1 MPGAPL
7 TDRPFAFKV
16 PAMLFNSIVFLAF
29 MAVVLL
35 LYPRLRHRA
44 QNYFLLVASY
54 TFYGYW
60 DWRFLTLLAIST
72 ITDFVV
78 GQKLHATDDPRVRKR
93 LLAVSVCVNL
103 GLLGF
108 FKYFNF
114 FVDSMGTVIEGFGM
128 EPHMP
133 LLRVLLPVGISFY
146 TFQTLS
152 YTIDVYRRRLEP
164 TDDLLD
170 FAVFVSFFPQLVA
183 GPIERARNLLPQV
196 ATPRVVTRRD
206 VETGVNL
213 ILIGFFKKIFVAD
226 TLAPYVNQVFDDPGA
241 WTSGQLLTG
250 VYAFCFQIYGDFSG
264 YSDIA
269 RGVARLLGFELMEN
283 FHAPYLSRSPA
294 EYWKRW
300 HVSLSTWLGDYLY
313 IPLGGNR
320 KGTART
326 YFNLMVTMLLGGLW
340 HGASWTFVA
349 WGLWNGLY
357 LAAYRLT
364 GGGKVDLRWP
374 RAPGPVVWNVLKVMV
389 TFHLIAVAKIL
400 FRAGD
405 FGTAWT
411 VITGILAG
419 DGLFVFGAAHVFLVI
434 GTMLAMDIIQTR
446 TGNHTWIADSRP
458 VVRFVFGTA
467 LLAIILAA
475 AVYRVYS
482 NPPFIYFQF

>member
-1 MPGAPL
+1 
-7 TDRPFAFKV
+7 
-16 PAMLFNSIVFLAF
+16 MLFNSLVFLF
-29 MAVVLL
+29 FFAVVLL
-35 LYPRLRHRA
+35 VYPRLRHRR

-54 TFYGYW
+54 VFYGYW
-60 DWRFLTLLAIST
+60 DWRFLSLLAIST
-72 ITDFVV
+72 LTDFYV
-78 GQKLHATDDPRVRKR
+78 GRRLHVAEDTSVRKR
-93 LLAVSVCVNL
+93 LLAVSICVNL

-114 FVDSMGTVIEGFGM
+114 FVDSMGAIIEGFGM

-152 YTIDVYRRRLEP
+152 YTMDIYRRRLEP
-164 TDDLLD
+164 TDNLLD

-196 ATPRVVTRRD
+196 AAPRVVTRRH
-206 VETGVNL
+206 VETGLNL
-213 ILIGFFKKIFVAD
+213 ILLGFFKKIFVAD
-226 TLAPYVNQVFDDPGA
+226 TLAPYVNQVFDDPGV

-250 VYAFCFQIYGDFSG
+250 AYAFCFQIYGDFSG

-313 IPLGGNR
+313 VPLGGNR
-320 KGTART
+320 KGTVRT
-326 YFNLMVTMLLGGLW
+326 YVNLMVTMLLGGLW

-357 LAAYRLT
+357 LAAYRLS

-374 RAPGPVVWNVLKVMV
+374 RRTKAVIWNVVKVLV

-405 FGTAWT
+405 FGTAWQI
-411 VITGILAG
+411 ITGILAG
-419 DGLFVFGAAHVFLVI
+419 DGLFVLGATHVFLVI
-434 GTMLAMDIIQTR
+434 AVTVGLDIVQTR
-446 TGNHTWIADSRP
+446 TGNHTWVADARP
-458 VVRFVFGTA
+458 ALRFVVGNAMLA
-467 LLAIILAA
+467 LVLAA
-475 AVYRVYS
+475 AIYRVYS

>member
-1 MPGAPL
+1 
-7 TDRPFAFKV
+7 
-16 PAMLFNSIVFLAF
+16 MLFNSLIFLVFL
-29 MAVVLL
+29 AVVLL
-35 LYPRLRHRA
+35 VYPRLRHRA
-44 QNYFLLVASY
+44 QNVFLLAASY
-54 TFYGYW
+54 LFYGYW
-60 DWRFLTLLAIST
+60 DWRFLGLLIVSTL
-72 ITDFVV
+72 TDFYV
-78 GQKLHATDDPRVRKR
+78 GRSLQTTEAPAARKR
-93 LLAVSVCVNL
+93 LLLVSVCVNL

-114 FVDSMGTVIEGFGM
+114 FVESMGTIIADFGM
-128 EPHMP
+128 EPHVP

-164 TDDLLD
+164 THDLLD
-170 FAVFVSFFPQLVA
+170 FGLFVSFFPQLVA
-183 GPIERARNLLPQV
+183 GPIERASNLLPQV
-196 ATPRVVTRRD
+196 ARPRTVSRYQ
-206 VETGVNL
+206 VESGLNL
-213 ILIGFFKKIFVAD
+213 ILMGFFKKIFVAD
-226 TLAPYVNQVFDDPGA
+226 TLAPFVNQVWDAPGGLTA
-241 WTSGQLLTG
+241 GQLLTG

-269 RGVARLLGFELMEN
+269 RGVSRLLGFELMEN

-294 EYWKRW
+294 EYWRRW

-313 IPLGGNR
+313 VPLGGNR

-374 RAPGPVVWNVLKVMV
+374 RGFKPVLWNVLKVVV
-389 TFHLIAVAKIL
+389 TFHLIAVAKVL
-400 FRAGD
+400 FRSPD
-405 FGTAWT
+405 FGTAWV
-411 VITGILAG
+411 VISGILSG
-419 DGLFVFGAAHVFLVI
+419 RGLLAFGAPHVFVVCGL
-434 GTMLAMDIIQTR
+434 MLMLDVIQTR
-446 TGNHTWIADSRP
+446 TGNHTWIADARP
-458 VVRFVFGTA
+458 LTRFVMVNA
-467 LLAIILAA
+467 LLAVTLAA

>member
-1 MPGAPL
+1 
-7 TDRPFAFKV
+7 
-16 PAMLFNSIVFLAF
+16 MLFNSLVFLVF
-29 MAVVLL
+29 LAVVLL
-35 LYPRLRHRA
+35 VYPRLRHRA
-44 QNYFLLVASY
+44 QNVFLLAASY
-54 TFYGYW
+54 IFYGYW
-60 DWRFLTLLAIST
+60 DWRFLLLLFIST
-72 ITDFVV
+72 ITDFIV
-78 GQKLHATDDPRVRKR
+78 GQKLQSTEKRSSRKG
-93 LLAVSVCVNL
+93 LLLISVSVNL

-114 FVDSMGTVIEGFGM
+114 FVDSFGAIIDSFGM
-128 EPHMP
+128 QPHMP

-152 YTIDVYRRRLEP
+152 YTIDIYRRKLEP
-164 TDDLLD
+164 TTNLLD
-170 FAVFVSFFPQLVA
+170 FALFVSFFPQLVA

-196 ATPRVVTRRD
+196 SRPRTVDRHQV
-206 VETGVNL
+206 GSGLNL
-213 ILIGFFKKIFVAD
+213 ILMGFFKKIFVAD
-226 TLAPYVNQVFDDPGA
+226 TLAPFVNQIFDDPLSF
-241 WTSGQLLTG
+241 TSGQLLTG

-269 RGVARLLGFELMEN
+269 RGVSRLLGFELMEN

-320 KGTART
+320 KGRLRT

-364 GGGKVDLRWP
+364 GGGKVDLTWP
-374 RAPGPVVWNVLKVMV
+374 RRFKPVVWNVVKVVV
-389 TFHLIAVAKIL
+389 TFHLIAVAKVL
-400 FRAGD
+400 FRSPD
-405 FGTAWT
+405 FSTAWQ
-411 VITGILAG
+411 VIGGIVSLEG
-419 DGLFVFGAAHVFLVI
+419 ITQLGASHVFLVI
-434 GTMLAMDIIQTR
+434 AIMLVFDIVQTR
-446 TGNHTWIADSRP
+446 TGSHTWLTDSRP
-458 VVRFVFGTA
+458 AVRFLVGNA
-467 LLAIILAA
+467 MLAIVIAA
-475 AVYRVYS
+475 AIYRVYS

>member
-1 MPGAPL
+1 
-7 TDRPFAFKV
+7 
-16 PAMLFNSIVFLAF
+16 MLFNSLIFVAFL
-29 MAVVLL
+29 AVVLL
-35 LYPRLRHRA
+35 VYPRLRHRW
-44 QNYFLLVASY
+44 QNWFLLVASY
-54 TFYGYW
+54 VFYGYW

-72 ITDFVV
+72 LTDFYV
-78 GQKLHATDDPRVRKR
+78 GRRLFRTEHVATRKR

-114 FVDSMGTVIEGFGM
+114 FVDSMGAIIEGFGM

-133 LLRVLLPVGISFY
+133 LLRVLLPIGISFY

-152 YTIDVYRRRLEP
+152 YTIDIYRRRLEP

-196 ATPRVVTRRD
+196 ATPRTITRRH
-206 VETGVNL
+206 VETGANL
-213 ILIGFFKKIFVAD
+213 ILLGFFKKIFVAD
-226 TLAPYVNQVFDDPGA
+226 TLAPFVSQVFDDPGA

-313 IPLGGNR
+313 ISLGGNR

-326 YFNLMVTMLLGGLW
+326 YLNLMVTMLLGGLW

-374 RAPGPVVWNVLKVMV
+374 RKLKPVVWNVVKVIV

-405 FGTAWT
+405 FGTAWQ

-419 DGLFVFGAAHVFLVI
+419 DGLFVFGATHVFLVVAV
-434 GTMLAMDIIQTR
+434 TVVVDIVQTR
-446 TGNHTWIADSRP
+446 TGNHTWIADARP
-458 VVRFVFGTA
+458 PIRFVVGNAMLA
-467 LLAIILAA
+467 LVLAA

>member
-1 MPGAPL
+1 
-7 TDRPFAFKV
+7 
-16 PAMLFNSIVFLAF
+16 MLFNSLVFVAF
-29 MAVVLL
+29 LAVVLL
-35 LYPRLRHRA
+35 AYPRLRHRR

-54 TFYGYW
+54 VFYGYW
-60 DWRFLTLLAIST
+60 DWRFLSLLAIST
-72 ITDFVV
+72 LTDFLV
-78 GQKLHATDDPRVRKR
+78 GRRLHATEDVGARKR

-114 FVDSMGTVIEGFGM
+114 FVDSMGTIIEGFGM

-133 LLRVLLPVGISFY
+133 LLRVLLPIGISFY

-152 YTIDVYRRRLEP
+152 YTIDVYRRRLVP

-196 ATPRVVTRRD
+196 AAPRTVTRRH
-206 VETGVNL
+206 VETGLNL
-213 ILIGFFKKIFVAD
+213 ILLGFFKKIFVAD
-226 TLAPYVNQVFDDPGA
+226 TLAPFVNQVFDDPGA

-320 KGTART
+320 KGTVRT
-326 YFNLMVTMLLGGLW
+326 YVNLMVTMLLGGLW

-374 RAPGPVVWNVLKVMV
+374 SAFGPVAWNVVKVLA

-400 FRAGD
+400 FRAQD
-405 FGTAWT
+405 FGTAWQ
-411 VITGILAG
+411 VITGIVAG
-419 DGLFVFGAAHVFLVI
+419 EGLLTLGAAHVFLVI
-434 GTMLAMDIIQTR
+434 AVTVALDIVQTR
-446 TGNHTWIADSRP
+446 TGNHTWIADARP
-458 VVRFVFGTA
+458 PLKFVLGNAMLA
-467 LLAIILAA
+467 LVLAA

>member
-1 MPGAPL
+1 
-7 TDRPFAFKV
+7 
-16 PAMLFNSIVFLAF
+16 MLFNSLVFLVF
-29 MAVVLL
+29 LAVVLL
-35 LYPRLRHRA
+35 AYPRLGHRR
-44 QNYFLLVASY
+44 QNWFLLVASY
-54 TFYGYW
+54 VFYGYW

-72 ITDFVV
+72 LTDFAV
-78 GQKLHATDDPRVRKR
+78 GRRLYATADTGARKR

-114 FVDSMGTVIEGFGM
+114 FVDSMGAIIESFGL

-152 YTIDVYRRRLEP
+152 YTIDIYRRRLEP

-196 ATPRVVTRRD
+196 AAPRTVTRRH
-206 VETGVNL
+206 VETGLNL
-213 ILIGFFKKIFVAD
+213 ILLGFFKKIFVAD
-226 TLAPYVNQVFDDPGA
+226 TLAPFVNQVFEDPGA

-320 KGTART
+320 KGTVRT
-326 YFNLMVTMLLGGLW
+326 YVNLMVTMLLGGLW

-374 RAPGPVVWNVLKVMV
+374 RAFGPVAWHVVKVIV

-405 FGTAWT
+405 FGVAWQ

-419 DGLFVFGAAHVFLVI
+419 EGLLTVGATHVFLVVAV
-434 GTMLAMDIIQTR
+434 TVALDIVQTR
-446 TGNHTWIADSRP
+446 TGNHTWIADARP
-458 VVRFVFGTA
+458 PLRFVAGNAMLA
-467 LLAIILAA
+467 LVLAA
-475 AVYRVYS
+475 AIYRVYS

>member
-1 MPGAPL
+1 
-7 TDRPFAFKV
+7 
-16 PAMLFNSIVFLAF
+16 MLFNSLVFLVF

-35 LYPRLRHRA
+35 VYPRLRHRA
-44 QNYFLLVASY
+44 QNWFLLVASY
-54 TFYGYW
+54 VFYGYW
-60 DWRFLTLLAIST
+60 DWRFLSLLAIST
-72 ITDFVV
+72 LTDYLV
-78 GQKLHATDDPRVRKR
+78 GRTLHRTEDVTKRKR
-93 LLAVSVCVNL
+93 LLAVSVTVNL

-114 FVDSMGTVIEGFGM
+114 FVDSMGAIIEGFGM
-128 EPHMP
+128 EPHVP

-183 GPIERARNLLPQV
+183 GPIERAKNLLPQV
-196 ATPRVVTRRD
+196 AMPRLVDRRMVVT
-206 VETGVNL
+206 GMNL
-213 ILIGFFKKIFVAD
+213 ILMGFFKKIFVAD
-226 TLAPYVNQVFDDPGA
+226 TLAPFVNQVFDDPGT

-320 KGTART
+320 KGEIRT
-326 YFNLMVTMLLGGLW
+326 YVNLMVTMLLGGLW

-349 WGLWNGLY
+349 WGLWNGIY
-357 LAAYRLT
+357 LAAYRLM
-364 GGGKVDLRWP
+364 GGGKVDMRWP
-374 RAPGPVVWNVLKVMV
+374 RTPVRVLRDVGMV
-389 TFHLIAVAKIL
+389 VITFHLIAVAKIM

-405 FGTAWT
+405 FGTAWA

-419 DGLFVFGAAHVFLVI
+419 HGLFTLGSAHVFIVI
-434 GTMLAMDIIQTR
+434 GVMMALDIVQTR
-446 TGNHTWIADSRP
+446 TGNHTWIADSP
-458 VVRFVFGTA
+458 APLRFMLGSA
-467 LLAIILAA
+467 LLAVVLAA